1 MRPTMKMIA
10 QKMGVS
16 TMTVSLALKEHPRI
30 SVETREE
37 VKRVAEEMGYRT
49 NPMVSSLMAHIRSS
63 RPVPYQANLAFL
75 SDFESR
81 DSWKDRAFIRNAYD
95 GMCERAKEQGFLIDD
110 FWINEKGMQGGRLE
124 KILKS
129 RNIQGVILS
138 PLAES
143 GSLDYLDWTQ
153 WSSAALGDSLL
164 SPRLH
169 RVTHHQT
176 HGMELLME
184 HLTGKGYR
192 RIGLAIDQL
201 SDTKVGHAWSSYMA
215 GHLLRIPAKQRVPIF
230 MTSESSREESLE
242 KFTRWFERYQPDVL
256 VGHDNQLDL
265 VKGLGIQ
272 VPGDVS
278 FVHLS
283 LPSKL
288 YPNSEISFSGLDQNW
303 TQIGAAAVDLVV
315 AQIYRNERGIP
326 EIPKTILLEGSWV
339 EGETTPGFT
348 AK

>member
-1 MRPTMKMIA
+1 MKMIA

-16 TMTVSLALKEHPRI
+16 TMTVSLALKDHPRI
-30 SVETREE
+30 STETREE

-75 SDFESR
+75 SDFER
-81 DSWKDRAFIRNAYD
+81 KDSWKELPFIRAAYE
-95 GMCERAKEQGFLIDD
+95 GMCSRADEQGFLIDN

-143 GSLDYLDWTQ
+143 GGLEYLDWSQ

-176 HGMELLME
+176 HGMELLIE
-184 HLTGKGYR
+184 HLSQKGYR
-192 RIGLAIDQL
+192 RIGLAIDHL

-215 GHLLRIPAKQRVPIF
+215 GYLLRIPAKERVPIF
-230 MTSESSREESLE
+230 TTSESSREETLQ
-242 KFTRWFERYQPDVL
+242 KFTRWFERHQPDVL
-256 VGHDNQLDL
+256 VGHDHQLDIL
-265 VKGLGIQ
+265 KGLGISI
-272 VPGDVS
+272 PGDVS
-278 FVHLS
+278 FAHLS

-288 YPNSEISFSGLDQNW
+288 FPHSEISFSGLDQNW

-326 EIPKTILLEGSWV
+326 DISKTILLEGSWV
-339 EGETTPGFT
+339 EGESTPDRQNL
-348 AK
+348 